1 MTDFILSEE
10 EISTLRRAHRTA
22 KRKRDAYR
30 INAIVLL
37 GTGWTIRE
45 VAEALFL
52 DDETIRNYLNRYKR
66 GKINTLLNDDY
77 KGYSGKL
84 SKAEKESLDKHLD
97 QNTYLR
103 TQDIVSYV
111 FKEYKVEY
119 SISGMN
125 DLLHKFGY
133 TYKKPKL
140 VPGKADAKA
149 QEEFVEFYKE
159 LKKTKGAN
167 DYIYFMDGAHPQH
180 NSVAAYGWIK
190 KGTVKELK
198 SNTGRKR
205 INING
210 AINIEEMSPVVGY
223 SDTINA
229 QSTISLLKKI
239 ESKHPDAESIYTI
252 CDNARYYR
260 SKKVKEY
267 LESSKIKLLFLPP
280 YSPNLNLIERL
291 WKYFRKIVLYNK
303 YYETFDEFKKA
314 CKSFFRNSKRYKED
328 ISSLLTEN
336 FQIIGAKPKTI
347 S

>member
-1 MTDFILSEE
+1 MTEFTLSQE
-10 EISTLRRAHRTA
+10 EISSLKITHKAA
-22 KRKRDAYR
+22 KKKREADR
-30 INAIVLL
+30 IKAIILL

-45 VAEALFL
+45 VVEALLL
-52 DDETIRNYLNRYKR
+52 DDETIRNYLTRYKS
-66 GKINTLLNDDY
+66 GGLKALLNDNQ
-77 KGYSGKL
+77 KGYGGKL
-84 SKAEKESLDKHLD
+84 SKSVIEQLDKHLNE
-97 QNTYLR
+97 NTYVR
-103 TQDIVSYV
+103 IQEIVSYV
-111 FKEYKVEY
+111 AKQFKVTY
-119 SISGMN
+119 SISGMT
-125 DLLHKFGY
+125 DLLHRLNY

-140 VPGKADAKA
+140 IPGKADSKA
-149 QEEFVEFYKE
+149 QEEFVAFYKE
-159 LKKTKGAN
+159 LKETKGGN
-167 DYIYFMDGAHPQH
+167 DYIYFMDGVHPQH

-205 INING
+205 LNING

-223 SDTINA
+223 SNTINA
-229 QSTISLLKKI
+229 QSTISLLKQI
-239 ESKHPDAESIYTI
+239 ESKHPDAETIYTI

-267 LESSKIKLLFLPP
+267 LENSKIKILFLPP

-314 CKSFFRNSKRYKED
+314 CKSFFRRSKKYKED

-336 FQIIGAKPKTI
+336 FQRIGTNT
-347 S
+347 

>member
-1 MTDFILSEE
+1 MTDFTLSQE
-10 EISTLRRAHRTA
+10 EISTLKKAHRVA
-22 KRKRDAYR
+22 KKKRDAYR

-66 GKINTLLNDDY
+66 GKINALLNDDY

-84 SKAEKESLDKHLD
+84 CGLQIVQLDEHLNG
-97 QNTYLR
+97 NTYLS
-103 TQDIVSYV
+103 TKEVVSYV
-111 FKEYKVEY
+111 NKRFQVNY
-119 SISGMN
+119 SISGITGW
-125 DLLHKFGY
+125 LHRWGY
-133 TYKKPKL
+133 VYKKPKL

-149 QEEFVEFYKE
+149 QEEFISSYRE
-159 LKKTKGAN
+159 LKNTKGAK
-167 DYIYFMDGAHPQH
+167 DPIYFMDGAHPQH
-180 NSVAAYGWIK
+180 NSVTAYGWIK
-190 KGTVKELK
+190 KGKVKELK

-205 INING
+205 LNING

-223 SDTINA
+223 SDSINA

-239 ESKHPDAESIYTI
+239 ELRHPDAESIYTI

-260 SKKVKEY
+260 SRKVKEFV
-267 LESSKIKLLFLPP
+267 ETSKIKLVFLPS

-303 YYETFDEFKKA
+303 YYETFEEFKRA
-314 CKSFFRNSKRYKED
+314 CKSFFRQSEKYKEG

-336 FQIIGAKPKTI
+336 FQIIGEST
-347 S
+347 

>member
-1 MTDFILSEE
+1 MTTFTLSQE
-10 EISTLRRAHRTA
+10 EICSLKKAHRAA
-22 KRKRDAYR
+22 KKKRDAYR
-30 INAIVLL
+30 INTIVLL

-52 DDETIRNYLNRYKR
+52 DDETVRNYLKRYKA
-66 GKINTLLNDDY
+66 GELSALLNDDY

-84 SKAEKESLDKHLD
+84 CGLQTVQLDEHLND
-97 QNTYLR
+97 STYLS
-103 TQDIVSYV
+103 TKEVVSYV
-111 FKEYKVEY
+111 ANRFKVKY
-119 SISGMN
+119 SVSGLTE
-125 DLLHKFGY
+125 LLHRLGY
-133 TYKKPKL
+133 VYKKPKL

-149 QEEFVEFYKE
+149 QEEFIASYRE
-159 LKKTKGAN
+159 LKETKGVK
-167 DYIYFMDGAHPQH
+167 DPIYFMDGAHPQH

-260 SKKVKEY
+260 SKKVKKY
-267 LESSKIKLLFLPP
+267 LETSKVKLVFLPP

-314 CKSFFRNSKRYKED
+314 CKSFFRRSKRYKED